1 MQKYFIYTDGGARGN
16 PGPGAVGA
24 VIKAENHQLLFE
36 ISQRVGKTTNNIAEY
51 TAVIFALEKLKENVS
66 KLQYGDETIFQFF
79 LDSKLVVNQLNG
91 LYKVKEN
98 HLRELLFKVRSLE
111 QEIGGKIYYS
121 LIPRE
126 KNFEADRLVNKAL
139 DSG

>member
-1 MQKYFIYTDGGARGN
+1 MQKYFIHTDGGARGN
-16 PGPGAVGA
+16 PGEGAVGA
-24 VIKAENHQLLFE
+24 VIKTENGQLLFE
-36 ISQRVGKTTNNIAEY
+36 ISQRLGKTTNNIAEY
-51 TAVIFALEKLKENVS
+51 TAVIFALEKLKENIS
-66 KLQYGDETIFQFF
+66 KLQFDSETIFQFF

-98 HLRELLFKVRSLE
+98 HLRELVIKVRGLE

-139 DSG
+139 DS